1 MEKNTDHE
9 MYTGLLKGV
18 IGIVYVREAK
28 DVRTLSTKRIII
40 F

>member
-1 MEKNTDHE
+1 MEKNMEHE

-18 IGIVYVREAK
+18 IGKENVREAK
-28 DVRTLSTKRIII
+28 DVRALSTKRIII